1 MAQFLFVL
9 HFLLVD
15 LLLENFL
22 LLLNELDVLDQ
33 FVGLEFLLRIDDG
46 LLLCFL
52 LLEVHKISVA
62 GRSIVRR
69 LWLVILGIFRVKT
82 KLVVP

>member
-22 LLLNELDVLDQ
+22 LLLNEFDVLDQ

-52 LLEVHKISVA
+52 LLEVHKIGVA

-82 KLVVP
+82 KLVAP